1 MYVRILVLLLFLFVN
16 LVLAKTPPIS
26 DCNIA
31 NNTNDIVVAGGS
43 ITEILYFL
51 NEEDRIL
58 GVDVT
63 SNFPKE
69 TSELPSIGYV
79 RSLSTEGILSL
90 NPKLILGENDM
101 GPPLVL
107 DQINEVGVDLRI
119 IPEEQTA
126 MGIIDKIYCIASII
140 GSQDRAQEKIKDD
153 LMPSVNDLKIFQNFR
168 DSQKKRVILIL
179 SMQGTSPIVAGLG
192 TSGDGFI
199 KMTGAINVFESF
211 EGWKPVSEE
220 AIIESDPDYFI
231 IPSRDM
237 HKNSDVKSLTS
248 NPIFKNTRAGY
259 EENFIFEDSMSML
272 GFGPRTI
279 FTALKIA
286 KEMYQQ
292 D

>member
-1 MYVRILVLLLFLFVN
+1 MYVRILVLLLFLFVS
-16 LVLAKTPPIS
+16 LVLAKTPPVS

-153 LMPSVNDLKIFQNFR
+153 LMPSVNDLKIFQSFR

-248 NPIFKNTRAGY
+248 NPIFKNTKAGY

>member
-1 MYVRILVLLLFLFVN
+1 MYVRILVLLLFLFVS
-16 LVLAKTPPIS
+16 LVLAKTPPVS

-140 GSQDRAQEKIKDD
+140 GSQDRAQKKIKDD

-248 NPIFKNTRAGY
+248 NPIFKNTKAGY

>member
-1 MYVRILVLLLFLFVN
+1 MHTKIIIFLFVIF
-16 LVLAKTPPIS
+16 TDIS
-26 DCNIA
+26 SANKPSKRVCNIA
-31 NNTNDIVVAGGS
+31 DNTSGIVVAGGS

-51 NEEDRIL
+51 NEEDKIL
-58 GVDVT
+58 GIDVT
-63 SNFPKE
+63 SNFPKQ
-69 TSELPSIGYV
+69 TKELPSIGYV
-79 RSLSTEGILSL
+79 RNLSTEGILSL

-101 GPPLVL
+101 GPLLVL

-119 IPEEQTA
+119 IPEEQTT
-126 MGIIDKIYCIASII
+126 MGIIDKIFCIASII
-140 GSQDRAQEKIKDD
+140 GSQDRAQEKIKSELIPIVED
-153 LMPSVNDLKIFQNFR
+153 LEKFQGDKIFE
-168 DSQKKRVILIL
+168 KKRVMLIL

-211 EGWKPVSEE
+211 KGWKPVSEE

-248 NPIFKNTRAGY
+248 NPIFKNTKAGSK
-259 EENFIFEDSMSML
+259 ENFIFEDSMAML

-279 FTALKIA
+279 ITALKVA
-286 KEMYQQ
+286 KKMYQ
-292 D
+292 

>member
-1 MYVRILVLLLFLFVN
+1 MHTKIIIFLFVIF
-16 LVLAKTPPIS
+16 TDIS
-26 DCNIA
+26 SANKPSKRVCNIA
-31 NNTNDIVVAGGS
+31 DNTSGIVVAGGS

-58 GVDVT
+58 GIDVT
-63 SNFPKE
+63 SNFPKQ
-69 TSELPSIGYV
+69 TKELPSIGYV
-79 RSLSTEGILSL
+79 RNLSTEGILSL

-126 MGIIDKIYCIASII
+126 MGIIDKISCIASII
-140 GSQDRAQEKIKDD
+140 GSQDRAQEKIKGE
-153 LMPSVNDLKIFQNFR
+153 LMPIVKDLERFQGDKIFE
-168 DSQKKRVILIL
+168 KKRVMLIL

-211 EGWKPVSEE
+211 KGWKPVSEE

-248 NPIFKNTRAGY
+248 NPIFKNTKAGSK
-259 EENFIFEDSMSML
+259 ENFIFEDSMAML

-279 FTALKIA
+279 ITALKVA
-286 KEMYQQ
+286 KKMYQ
-292 D
+292 

>member
-1 MYVRILVLLLFLFVN
+1 MHTKIIIFLFVIF
-16 LVLAKTPPIS
+16 TDIS
-26 DCNIA
+26 SANKPSKRVCNIA
-31 NNTNDIVVAGGS
+31 DNTSGIVVAGGS

-51 NEEDRIL
+51 NEEDKIL
-58 GVDVT
+58 GIDVT
-63 SNFPKE
+63 SNFPKQ
-69 TSELPSIGYV
+69 TKELPSIGYV
-79 RSLSTEGILSL
+79 RNLSTEGILSL

-101 GPPLVL
+101 GPLLVL

-126 MGIIDKIYCIASII
+126 MGIIDKISCIASII
-140 GSQDRAQEKIKDD
+140 GSQDRAQEKIKGE
-153 LMPSVNDLKIFQNFR
+153 LMPIVKDLERFQGDKIFE
-168 DSQKKRVILIL
+168 KKRVMLIL

-211 EGWKPVSEE
+211 KGWKPVSEE

-237 HKNSDVKSLTS
+237 HKSSDVKSLTS
-248 NPIFKNTRAGY
+248 NPIFKNTKAGSK
-259 EENFIFEDSMSML
+259 ENFIFEDSMAML

-279 FTALKIA
+279 ITALKVA
-286 KEMYQQ
+286 KKMYQ
-292 D
+292 

>member
-1 MYVRILVLLLFLFVN
+1 MNSKLLLLQPFLFAN
-16 LVLAKTPPIS
+16 LVLGKTPLVS
-26 DCNIA
+26 NCNIA
-31 NNTNDIVVAGGS
+31 NNTSDIVVAGGS

-101 GPPLVL
+101 GPPIVI
-107 DQINEVGVDLRI
+107 DQIKEVGVDLRI
-119 IPEEQTA
+119 ISEEQTA
-126 MGIIDKIYCIASII
+126 MGIIEKISCVASII
-140 GSQDRAQEKIKDD
+140 GIQNTAQEKIKDE
-153 LMPSVNDLKIFQNFR
+153 LMPRVKDLKTFQGNKIF
-168 DSQKKRVILIL
+168 KKKKVMLIL

-231 IPSRDM
+231 IPDRDM
-237 HKNSDVKSLTS
+237 HKGSNVKSLTS
-248 NPIFKNTRAGY
+248 NPIFKNTKAGSK
-259 EENFIFEDSMSML
+259 ENFIFEDSMAML

-279 FTALKIA
+279 MTALKVA
-286 KEMYQQ
+286 KEMHQQ